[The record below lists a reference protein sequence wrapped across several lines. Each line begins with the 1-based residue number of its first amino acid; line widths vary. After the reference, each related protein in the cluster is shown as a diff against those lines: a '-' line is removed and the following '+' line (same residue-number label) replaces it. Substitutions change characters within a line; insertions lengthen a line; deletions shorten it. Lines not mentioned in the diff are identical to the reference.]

1 MDGMKFRG
9 VRGATTA
16 DANTPEAILRATR
29 ELLQQM
35 IEVNSIQEEDVASI
49 LFSTTPDLN
58 AAYPAK
64 AARELGWTQ
73 VPLMGFQ
80 EIDVPGGLDRCIRI
94 LIHWNTTRRQDEI
107 RHIFSKGATCLR
119 PDLAQKLPNSL

>member
-1 MDGMKFRG
+1 MKFRG

-16 DANTPEAILRATR
+16 DANTPEAILQATR

-35 IEVNSIQEEDVASI
+35 IDVNGIQEEDVASI

-58 AAYPAK
+58 AVYPAK

-73 VPLMGFQ
+73 VALMGFQ

-107 RHIFSKGATCLR
+107 HHVFSKGATCLR
-119 PDLAQKLPNSL
+119 PDLAQKLTNSL